1 MNSLNKVILP
11 GQTIGIIGGG
21 QLGRMMAMSAKASGF
36 RIAVLDPA
44 PDSPCGQVADVEIT
58 AEFND
63 MEALKNLADISDVI
77 TFEFE
82 NINGEALDWLTQY
95 AYVPQGSEL
104 LKISQNRV
112 FEKKAIID
120 AGAEVAPYAV
130 IRCMDDLYEQTGRIG
145 LPAVLKTATGG
156 YDGKGQLV
164 LAHAED
170 IEKAHG
176 LVEQCECVLEAWLPF
191 EKEISVIVSRNV
203 DGDVSVFPVAENIH
217 KENILFQTIVPARIS
232 EELERKAIEKA
243 MLIANH
249 VSLVGTLAVE
259 MFVMDDRDIYIN
271 ELAPRPH
278 NSGHYTMDA
287 CETSQFEQHIRA
299 VCNWKLGNTGLLKP
313 AVMVNILGE
322 QLEPLLAQI
331 PKLVD
336 WKVHLYGKAEARAK
350 RKMGH
355 VNIVRD
361 NTETALLEA
370 EHSEIWESC
379 SREPQIGGNRK

>member
-1 MNSLNKVILP
+1 
-11 GQTIGIIGGG
+11 
-21 QLGRMMAMSAKASGF
+21 MAMSAKASGF
-36 RIAVLDPA
+36 RIAVLDPT
-44 PDSPCGQVADVEIT
+44 PGSPCGQVADLEIT
-58 AEFND
+58 AEYND
-63 MEALKNLADISDVI
+63 LEALKKLADISDVI

-82 NINGEALDWLTQY
+82 NINGEALDWLTKY

-104 LKISQNRV
+104 LKISQNRI
-112 FEKKAIID
+112 FEKKAITD

-130 IRCMDDLYEQTGRIG
+130 IRSMDDLHEQAEEIG
-145 LPAVLKTATGG
+145 FPAVLKTATGG

-164 LAHAED
+164 LKDAGCL
-170 IEKAHG
+170 EKARVM
-176 LVEQCECVLEAWLPF
+176 VEQCECVLEAWLPF

-232 EELERKAIEKA
+232 EDLERKAIEKA

-249 VSLVGTLAVE
+249 VSLAGTLAVE
-259 MFVMDDRDIYIN
+259 MFVMENGEIYIN

-299 VCNWKLGNTGLLKP
+299 VCNWKLANTGLLKP
-313 AVMVNILGE
+313 VVMGNILGG
-322 QLEPLLAQI
+322 QLELLLAKI
-331 PKLVD
+331 PELVD
-336 WKVHLYGKAEARAK
+336 WKIHLYGKAEARDK

-361 NTETALLEA
+361 NIETALMEA
-370 EHSEIWESC
+370 EQSKIWESGH
-379 SREPQIGGNRK
+379 RELQIGGNKK

>member
-1 MNSLNKVILP
+1 
-11 GQTIGIIGGG
+11 
-21 QLGRMMAMSAKASGF
+21 MAMSAKASGF

-63 MEALKNLADISDVI
+63 MEALKRLADLSDVI

-104 LKISQNRV
+104 LKISQNRI
-112 FEKKAIID
+112 FEKQAITD

-130 IRCMDDLYEQTGRIG
+130 IRSMDDLYEQAERLG

-164 LAHAED
+164 LTHAED
-170 IEKAHG
+170 IEKARG
-176 LVEQCECVLEAWLPF
+176 LVEQSECVLEAWLPF

-217 KENILFQTIVPARIS
+217 KENVLFQTIVPARIS
-232 EELERKAIEKA
+232 EDLERKAIEKA

-259 MFVMDDRDIYIN
+259 MFVMDDRGIYIN

-278 NSGHYTMDA
+278 NSGHYTLDA

-299 VCNWKLGNTGLLKP
+299 VCNWKPGNTRLLKP
-313 AVMVNILGE
+313 AVMVNILGG

-361 NTETALLEA
+361 NTETALMEA
-370 EHSEIWESC
+370 EQSKIWESC
-379 SREPQIGGNRK
+379 LREPQIGGNRK